1 MENYLVLEFKNAK
14 FFKKHK
20 ATKDFVFDLNG
31 KRQRVETLFY
41 KEPINV
47 HHVSNV
53 LHVLFGQR
61 PKPSLREVAFGNVEY
76 YYQKALES
84 YLFID
89 SHKVHHKKNDTYE
102 YVGELSQMK
111 KVAHNSWSKSTFISW
126 NRISKN
132 LGEEFFN
139 EFIKILSELF
149 EVNDIRK
156 KYNLLEV
163 VEECLSRNLVTKFE
177 DKNSQKT
184 KLDIFFDKLVANKKS
199 PLVAYFTKPDRKLDF
214 NMSGNTK
221 FTIHMGIE
229 RVFKINGEIV
239 VPVSDED
246 ISKLRKNKGCATI
259 LDGGLVF
266 IKGIFPANRINISN
280 EHRKVSEISLDKY

>member
-20 ATKDFVFDLNG
+20 GTKDFVFDLKG

-47 HHVSNV
+47 NHVSNV
-53 LHVLFGQR
+53 LHVLFGER

-76 YYQKALES
+76 YYQKALQS

-89 SHKVHHKKNDTYE
+89 ALKVYHKKNDTYE
-102 YVGELSQMK
+102 YVSELSQVK
-111 KVAHNSWSKSTFISW
+111 KIAHNSWSKSTFIHWKRVSQ
-126 NRISKN
+126 N
-132 LGEEFFN
+132 LGEELFN
-139 EFIKILSELF
+139 ELIQILSDIF
-149 EVNDIRK
+149 EVDDIRK

-177 DKNSQKT
+177 NKNSQKT

-199 PLVAYFTKPDRKLDF
+199 PLVAYFTMNNRKLDF
-214 NMSGNTK
+214 NMSGITK
-221 FTIHMGIE
+221 ITINMGIE
-229 RVFKINGEIV
+229 KISKINGEII

-266 IKGIFPANRINISN
+266 IKGVFPANRINISN
-280 EHRKVSEISLDKY
+280 DHRKVNEISLEKY